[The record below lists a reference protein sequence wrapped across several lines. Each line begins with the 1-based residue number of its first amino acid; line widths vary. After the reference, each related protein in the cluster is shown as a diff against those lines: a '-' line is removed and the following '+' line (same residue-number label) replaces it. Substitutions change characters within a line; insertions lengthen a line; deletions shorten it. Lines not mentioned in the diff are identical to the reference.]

1 LFPVVKWIAIIQSE
15 LSMTNEILFSD
26 LSDTIQ
32 VRLENNQVIT
42 APRSTPIGKILEIV
56 QPDYNAK
63 IVGAVVNGSL
73 RELTYKINFEAKV
86 SPVTMSGPDGMRIY
100 RRSLIMLLETAFF
113 NLHPE
118 KLLVI
123 DHSVSFG
130 GYFCRLE
137 GNYQLSEVELKALEG
152 KMWQLMEEDIAIEKQ
167 EIPLEEALAYFES
180 NGQTDKV
187 SLLKHRKKDYLMMY
201 FIGSHS
207 DYHHGYMVP
216 STGFLKWFAIEP
228 AEDGFTLR
236 FPRRGSPEEIVP
248 LNNYPR
254 LLATFRQYGDWL
266 GHLEIDSVGSLNDA
280 ITDDRIRE
288 VILVSEALHTLNYT
302 KIAGQ
307 IADRKG
313 EARVVLIAGPSS
325 SGKTTS
331 SRRLSIQL
339 LAHGLHPFPLELD
352 NYFVD
357 RDENPVD
364 EEGNFDFEHID
375 ALNRERLNDDVKRL
389 ISGEEVQLP
398 KFDFHKGASS
408 PGETVQLSANQIII
422 LEGIHGLNPAL
433 LEEIPSSNTF
443 RIYISALTQ
452 LNLDRH
458 NRVSTTDTRLL
469 RRIVRDARTRGYSP
483 QETIERWES
492 VRRGEKNYIFP
503 YQEYADV
510 MFNSALVY
518 ELSALKPLVEPL
530 LRQVPFG
537 TLEHIEVKR
546 LLALLEWF
554 LPVST
559 KYIPDNSLMREFV
572 GNSILHDFKLWKNG
586 SGSK

>member
-1 LFPVVKWIAIIQSE
+1 MNK
-15 LSMTNEILFSD
+15 EIYFSD
-26 LSDTIQ
+26 LSDTVQ
-32 VRLENNQVIT
+32 VHVEGHRTIT
-42 APRSTPIGKILEIV
+42 APRNTPIGEILKMV
-56 QPDYNAK
+56 QKDCDAQ

-73 RELTYKINFEAKV
+73 RELTYLIEYESEAK
-86 SPVTMSGPDGMRIY
+86 PITMSSPDGMRIY
-100 RRSLIMLLETAFF
+100 RRSLVMLLETAFF
-113 NLHPE
+113 DLFPD
-118 KLLVI
+118 KLIVI

-137 GNYQLSEVELKALEG
+137 GKHQLSEAELKDLESR
-152 KMWQLMEEDIAIEKQ
+152 MHQLKDDNIAIERR
-167 EIPLEEALAYFES
+167 EVPIEDALAYFES

-187 SLLKHRKKDYLMMY
+187 SLLKNRKKDYLMMY
-201 FIGSHS
+201 YVGDHG
-207 DYHHGYMVP
+207 DYHYGYMVP

-228 AEDGFTLR
+228 AEGGFTLR
-236 FPRRGSPEEIVP
+236 FPRRGSPEEISP
-248 LNNYPR
+248 LHNYPR

-266 GHLEIDSVGSLNDA
+266 ELLEIDSVGMLNEA
-280 ITDDRIRE
+280 INNNRIRE

-307 IADRKG
+307 IADRK
-313 EARVVLIAGPSS
+313 EEVRVVLIAGPSS

-357 RDENPVD
+357 RDDNPRD
-364 EEGNFDFEHID
+364 AEGNLDFEHIN
-375 ALNRERLNDDVKRL
+375 ALDRERLNHDVKRL
-389 ISGEEVQLP
+389 IAGEEVQLP
-398 KFDFHKGASS
+398 KFDFHEGVSA
-408 PGETVQLSANQIII
+408 PGEIIRLKSNQIVI

-433 LEEIPSSNTF
+433 LEEIPSINTY

-483 QETIERWES
+483 QQTIERWES

-503 YQEYADV
+503 YQENADV

-537 TLEHIEVKR
+537 TEAHMEVKR
-546 LLALLEWF
+546 LMALLEWF

-559 KYIPDNSLMREFV
+559 KFIPDNSLMREFV
-572 GNSILHDFKLWKNG
+572 GKSILHDFKLWQAG
-586 SGSK
+586 E

>member
-1 LFPVVKWIAIIQSE
+1 MDRKIHFSE
-15 LSMTNEILFSD
+15 LSETV
-26 LSDTIQ
+26 Q
-32 VRLENNQVIT
+32 VHIENHPVIS
-42 APRSTPIGKILEIV
+42 APRNTPIGDIFEVIAHEY
-56 QPDYNAK
+56 DAK
-63 IVGAVVNGSL
+63 IVGAIVNRNL
-73 RELTYKINFEAKV
+73 RELSYPIAYESSAT
-86 SPVTMSGPDGMRIY
+86 PVTMSSPDGMRIY

-113 NLHPE
+113 QLHPD
-118 KLLVI
+118 KSIVI

-130 GYFCRLE
+130 GYFCRLHGDTQLTNE
-137 GNYQLSEVELKALEG
+137 EIDTLYQQMRAL
-152 KMWQLMEEDIAIEKQ
+152 QQEDISIERK
-167 EIPLEEALAYFES
+167 EVPLEEVLAYFME
-180 NGQTDKV
+180 NGQLDKV

-201 FIGSHS
+201 SIGEHR

-216 STGFLKWFAIEP
+216 STGYLNWFALEP
-228 AEDGFTLR
+228 AEGGFTLR

-248 LNNYPR
+248 LHNYPR

-266 GHLEIDSVGSLNDA
+266 ERLEIDSVGSLNDA
-280 ITDDRIRE
+280 ITDKRIRE
-288 VILVSEALHTLNYT
+288 VVLVSEALHDLNYT

-307 IADRKG
+307 IADRRR
-313 EARVVLIAGPSS
+313 ELRVVLIAGPSS

-352 NYFVD
+352 NYFVNRED
-357 RDENPVD
+357 NPVD
-364 EEGNFDFEHID
+364 EDGNLDFEHID
-375 ALNRERLNDDVKRL
+375 ALNRERLNYDVKRL
-389 ISGEEVQLP
+389 IAGEEVQLP
-398 KFDFHKGASS
+398 KFNFHEGVSE
-408 PGETVQLSANQIII
+408 PGETVRLESNQIII

-433 LEEIPSSNTF
+433 LKEIPSSNTY

-492 VRRGEKNYIFP
+492 VRRGEKSYIFP
-503 YQEYADV
+503 YQENADV

-518 ELSALKPLVEPL
+518 ELSALKPLAEPL

-537 TLEHIEVKR
+537 TLAHIEVKR

-554 LPVST
+554 LPISS
-559 KYIPDNSLMREFV
+559 KYVPDNSLIREFI
-572 GNSILHDFKLWKNG
+572 GNSILKDFKLWKG
-586 SGSK
+586 GVVLD